1 MARLG
6 KMAVVGIGTA
16 IVAYL
21 FDRDLGRGRRAKLID
36 QSKAL
41 VRRTTEAAR
50 KQAEY
55 QSNRLGGLTHQFK
68 PGESGADYDDAT
80 IRQKVKSEVMGPAQL
95 SNVEVD
101 VRNGVVTLSGDLEDS
116 QYRDLM
122 MKIMKISGV
131 QSVDQMQSATASRED
146 GRGT

>member
-1 MARLG
+1 MAGLA

-21 FDRDLGRGRRAKLID
+21 FDRDRGKGRRAQLMD
-36 QSKAL
+36 QTKAR
-41 VRRTTEAAR
+41 VRRAAEAAR

-55 QSNRLGGLTHQFK
+55 QSNRIEGLTHQFK
-68 PGESGADYDDAT
+68 AGESPDDLDDAT
-80 IRQKVKSEVMGPAQL
+80 IRQKVKSEVIGPASL
-95 SNVEVD
+95 PNIEVD

-122 MKIMKISGV
+122 KKIMKISGV
-131 QSVDQMQSATASRED
+131 HSVDQVQAASAVRED
-146 GRGT
+146 GRS

>member
-1 MARLG
+1 MAGLA

-21 FDRDLGRGRRAKLID
+21 FDRDRGKGRRAQLLD
-36 QSKAL
+36 QTKAR
-41 VRRTTEAAR
+41 VRRATEAAR

-55 QSNRLGGLTHQFK
+55 QANRLEGLTHQFK
-68 PGESGADYDDAT
+68 VGDNADVLDDAT

-101 VRNGVVTLSGDLEDS
+101 VRNGVVTLSGDVADS
-116 QYRDLM
+116 QYRDLSK
-122 MKIMKISGV
+122 KIMKISGV
-131 QSVDQMQSATASRED
+131 QAVDQMQPASAARED
-146 GRGT
+146 GRG

>member
-1 MARLG
+1 MAGLA

-21 FDRDLGRGRRAKLID
+21 FDRDRGKGRRVQLMD
-36 QSKAL
+36 QTKAR
-41 VRRTTEAAR
+41 VRRAAEAAR

-55 QSNRLGGLTHQFK
+55 QANRLEGLTHQFK
-68 PGESGADYDDAT
+68 VGESAEVLDDAT

-95 SNVEVD
+95 SNIEVD
-101 VRNGVVTLSGDLEDS
+101 VRNGVVTLSGDLADS

-122 MKIMKISGV
+122 KKIMKISGV
-131 QSVDQMQSATASRED
+131 QAVDQMQPASAARED
-146 GRGT
+146 GRG

>member
-1 MARLG
+1 MAGLA

-21 FDRDLGRGRRAKLID
+21 FDRDRGKGRRARLVD
-36 QSKAL
+36 QTRAQ
-41 VRRTTEAAR
+41 VRRAAEAAR

-55 QSNRLGGLTHQFK
+55 QANRLEGLTHEFRV
-68 PGESGADYDDAT
+68 GESSDDLDDAT
-80 IRQKVKSEVMGPAQL
+80 IRQKVKSEIIGPAQL

-122 MKIMKISGV
+122 KKIMKVSGV
-131 QSVDQMQSATASRED
+131 QAVDQMQSASAVRED
-146 GRGT
+146 GRG